1 MAQKH
6 KRLLANITALYLSS
20 WNIKAK
26 AITIKILSIYLNF
39 YITCFELSLYTF
51 GIMKSK
57 SNNNKSQVAFQSR
70 CMEHI
75 AISM

>member
-39 YITCFELSLYTF
+39 YITCFELLLFTF
-51 GIMKSK
+51 GMYEIKIK
-57 SNNNKSQVAFQSR
+57 QQ
-70 CMEHI
+70 
-75 AISM
+75 